1 MISPHSS
8 CTHMH
13 GPYRRPCDVLQ
24 NFTLLC
30 ILYTCI
36 KMTFPLNQERQHN
49 PVTIAV
55 AQQLKG
61 DLWKSMTIIHA
72 QPHFHQALTIITGVQ
87 YPSSFMCFLICSYAY
102 VAYISRLQWVCCPAL
117 PLFCKSSLFCSF
129 NVYLKSI
136 CFHKAFNHL
145 PW

>member
-1 MISPHSS
+1 MYIVYMHQNDLSFKSGKTTQSS
-8 CTHMH
+8 H
-13 GPYRRPCDVLQ
+13 
-24 NFTLLC
+24 
-30 ILYTCI
+30 
-36 KMTFPLNQERQHN
+36 K
-49 PVTIAV
+49 AV

-61 DLWKSMTIIHA
+61 DLWKSMTIIHV
-72 QPHFHQALTIITGVQ
+72 QPHFQQALTIITGVQ

-136 CFHKAFNHL
+136 FFHKAFNHL